1 MIGSKYLSE
10 LVDCSTFQKG
20 KLNLIEAPT
29 GCGKTAFALK
39 RIPALIKNA
48 LFKVIFLID
57 TINGREQIKSI
68 YHTMSPSPNWQ
79 KCVETEMIDFMN
91 DGRIVAM
98 TYAKFGKMCEEDAF
112 FVDKLDYIICDELPS
127 LLVFKGIKS
136 KKPEHNTT
144 FHKTAKNE
152 IVRAIKRGDATVIA
166 LTATPK
172 RIYRDMCDC
181 VINPIKVDTEQ
192 LIQFETKKT
201 INYNSLNAVFDKVS
215 KGEIGLCYAHLIG
228 TMQRIEAMAVTA
240 GLSPI
245 CIWSISNED
254 HIMTEEQLAV
264 RKEVLENSR
273 IPPQYNLL
281 IINAS
286 SETSIKIKS
295 RVDYVIA
302 HTGSEDSKIQARGRV
317 NSDLERLYVLSDE
330 ACEIEVPEE
339 FLGKKLFAEDK
350 EALCKA
356 LSIFKPGKKEIY
368 AWTGVKKRLIEVGY
382 VLTKGRENNKRYIRI
397 TLPE

>member
-1 MIGSKYLSE
+1 MKGSKYLSE
-10 LVDCSTFQKG
+10 LVDCSEFQKG

-48 LFKVIFLID
+48 LFKVVFLID

-68 YHTMSPSPNWQ
+68 YHTMSPTPNWQ

-91 DGRIVAM
+91 DGHIVAM
-98 TYAKFGKMCEEDAF
+98 TYAKFGKMCEEDTF

-136 KKPEHNTT
+136 KKPERNTT

-152 IVRAIKRGDATVIA
+152 IVRAIKRGNATVIA

-172 RIYRDMCDC
+172 RIYRDMRDC
-181 VINPIKVDTEQ
+181 VVNPIKVDTEQ

-201 INYNSLNAVFDKVS
+201 INYNSLNAVFNKVS
-215 KGEIGLCYAHLIG
+215 KGEIGLCYAKHIR
-228 TMQRIEAMAVTA
+228 TMQKIEAMAVTA

-254 HIMTEEQLAV
+254 YPMTEEQLAV
-264 RKEVLENSR
+264 RKEVLENSS

-295 RVDYVIA
+295 RVDYVIT
-302 HTGSEDSKIQARGRV
+302 HTRSEDSQIQVRGRV
-317 NSDLERLYVLSDE
+317 NSDLERMYVLSDE

-339 FLGKKLFAEDK
+339 FLNRDLFAEDK
-350 EALCKA
+350 KALCKA
-356 LSIFKPGKKEIY
+356 LSICKPEKEEIY
-368 AWTGVKKRLIEVGY
+368 AWTGIKPRLIESGY
-382 VLTKGRENNKRYIRI
+382 VLTNGRRNNKWYVEI

>member
-20 KLNLIEAPT
+20 KLNLIKAPT

-127 LLVFKGIKS
+127 LLVFKGIRS
-136 KKPEHNTT
+136 NDPDRNNT

-166 LTATPK
+166 LTATPN
-172 RIYRDMCDC
+172 RIYKDMSDC
-181 VINPIKVDTEQ
+181 VVNPIKVDTEQ

-201 INYNSLNAVFDKVS
+201 INYNSLTAVFNTVS
-215 KGEIGLCYAHLIG
+215 KDEIGLCYAKHIRR
-228 TMQRIEAMAVTA
+228 MKEIEATAVTA

-245 CIWSISNED
+245 CVWSTGND
-254 HIMTEEQLAV
+254 TFPMTEEQLAV

-273 IPPQYNLL
+273 IPSQYNLL

-302 HTGSEDSKIQARGRV
+302 HTGSEDSKIQVRGRV

-339 FLGKKLFAEDK
+339 FLNRDLFAEDK
-350 EALCKA
+350 EALCKV

-368 AWTGVKKRLIEVGY
+368 AWTGVKKRLIEAGY
-382 VLTKGRENNKRYIRI
+382 VLKEGRENDKRYVEI
-397 TLPE
+397 TLLE